1 MAIFCAK
8 EGFLRH
14 VCIVTV
20 LTLIMLNKLTVSQS
34 DYLIQV
40 VDTIRNDSVDPED
53 WNVHHAP

>member
-14 VCIVTV
+14 VCTVTV

-34 DYLIQV
+34 DYSIQV
-40 VDTIRNDSVDPED
+40 VDTSS
-53 WNVHHAP
+53 HTK